1 MILSSN
7 DKEKS
12 MQEMQDYSLNQAAVG
27 MIQDVIARA
36 DEYQIH
42 SWKAKCGSTLVDM
55 GLNCPGSWK
64 AGQAFVEIG
73 YGGLGKATYGKFEIG
88 HFTVPSIDVWV
99 DHPVLAVVA
108 SQAGCWEL
116 GRGELAMIGSGPARA
131 VALADRW
138 AGHGYR
144 DTKATKVVVQL
155 QTNRVPSDDLC
166 LAVANACHVAP
177 DEVYVVFAP
186 TACLVG
192 AVQVASRTV
201 EQVMIKLFL
210 RGFDIHTVKHG
221 FGMAPVAPLVK
232 DEVEAM
238 GRANDALFY
247 GATTVLYA
255 DAPDE
260 VIAPIVEGFCFDVN
274 SGEFWGTPFVSI
286 FRHFHCNWFEVPDLI
301 DSPAKLIINSLQTGH
316 SFVGG
321 QINLQVLSHSY
332 FGVDLP

>member
-1 MILSSN
+1 ML
-7 DKEKS
+7 
-12 MQEMQDYSLNQAAVG
+12 EMKDYSLNQAAVG
-27 MIQDVIARA
+27 IIKDVIARA
-36 DEYQIH
+36 DEYQIR
-42 SWKAKCGSTLVDM
+42 SWKAACGSTLVDM
-55 GLNCPGSWK
+55 GLTCPGSWK
-64 AGQAFVEIG
+64 AGQAFVEAG

-116 GRGELAMIGSGPARA
+116 GTGELAMIGSGPARA

-144 DTKATKVVVQL
+144 DTKATEVVVQL
-155 QTNRVPSDDLC
+155 QTHRVPSDDLC
-166 LAVANACHVAP
+166 LAVAEACHVSP
-177 DEVYVVFAP
+177 EQVYVVFAP

-192 AVQVASRTV
+192 AIQVASRTV

-210 RGFDIHTVKHG
+210 RGFDIHCVKHG
-221 FGMAPVAPLVK
+221 FGTAPVAPLVN
-232 DEVEAM
+232 DEVEVM

-255 DAPDE
+255 DAPDGA
-260 VIAPIVEGFCFDVN
+260 IAPIVEGFCFDVN
-274 SGEFWGTPFVSI
+274 SGEFWGMPFVSI
-286 FRHFHCNWFEVPDLI
+286 FRRFNCNWFEVPDLV

-316 SFVGG
+316 SFVSG
-321 QINLQVLSHSY
+321 QINLQVLSRSY
-332 FGVDLP
+332 FGVDLPEPTRI

>member
-1 MILSSN
+1 MSSN
-7 DKEKS
+7 QEKR

-27 MIQDVIARA
+27 IIKEVIART

-42 SWKAKCGSTLVDM
+42 AWKAKCGSTLVDM

-64 AGQAFVEIG
+64 AGQAFVEAG
-73 YGGLGKATYGKFEIG
+73 FGGLGKATYGKFEIG
-88 HFTVPSIDVWV
+88 RFTVPSIDVWV

-116 GRGELAMIGSGPARA
+116 GSGELAMIGSGPARA

-144 DTKATKVVVQL
+144 DTKATEVVVQL

-166 LAVANACHVAP
+166 LAVAEACHVSP
-177 DEVYVVFAP
+177 EKVYVVFAP

-192 AVQVASRTV
+192 AIQVASRTV

-210 RGFDIHTVKHG
+210 RGFDIHSVKSG
-221 FGMAPVAPLVK
+221 FGMAPVAPLVN

-247 GATTVLYA
+247 GATTVLYV
-255 DAPDE
+255 DAQDE
-260 VIAPIVEGFCFDVN
+260 VIAPIIEGFCFDVN

-286 FRHFHCNWFEVPDLI
+286 FRHFHCNWFEVPDLV

-316 SFVGG
+316 SFVAG
-321 QINLQVLSHSY
+321 QINLQVLSRSY
-332 FGVDLP
+332 FGVDLT

>member
-1 MILSSN
+1 
-7 DKEKS
+7 
-12 MQEMQDYSLNQAAVG
+12 MQEMQDYSLNQAAVRI
-27 MIQDVIARA
+27 IQDVITRA

-73 YGGLGKATYGKFEIG
+73 FGGLGKATYGKFEIG
-88 HFTVPSIDVWV
+88 TFTVPSIDVWV

-116 GRGELAMIGSGPARA
+116 GTGELAMIGSGPARA

-144 DTKATKVVVQL
+144 DTKATEVVVQL

-166 LAVANACHVAP
+166 MAVANACQVSP
-177 DEVYVVFAP
+177 EEVYVVFAP
-186 TACLVG
+186 TASLVG

-210 RGFDIHTVKHG
+210 RGFDIHSVKHG
-221 FGMAPVAPLVK
+221 FGIAPVAPLVK

-260 VIAPIVEGFCFDVN
+260 VIAAIVEGFCFDVN

-286 FRHFHCNWFEVPDLI
+286 FRHFHCNWFEVPDLV

-321 QINLQVLSHSY
+321 RINLQVLSRSY

>member
-1 MILSSN
+1 
-7 DKEKS
+7 

-27 MIQDVIARA
+27 IIQDVITRA

-42 SWKAKCGSTLVDM
+42 TWKAKCGSTLVDM

-73 YGGLGKATYGKFEIG
+73 FGGLGKATYGKFEIG
-88 HFTVPSIDVWV
+88 HFILPSIDVWV

-116 GRGELAMIGSGPARA
+116 GTGELAMIGSGPARA

-144 DTKATKVVVQL
+144 DTKATQVVVQL

-166 LAVANACHVAP
+166 MAVANACHVAP
-177 DEVYVVFAP
+177 EEVYVVFAP

-210 RGFDIHTVKHG
+210 RGFDIHCVKHG
-221 FGMAPVAPLVK
+221 FGMAPVAPLIK

-321 QINLQVLSHSY
+321 QINLQVLSRSY
-332 FGVDLP
+332 FGMDLSSPTSK

>member
-1 MILSSN
+1 
-7 DKEKS
+7 
-12 MQEMQDYSLNQAAVG
+12 MQEMQDYSLNQVG
-27 MIQDVIARA
+27 VEIIKNAITKS
-36 DEYQIH
+36 DEYQIR
-42 SWKAKCGSTLVDM
+42 SWKAGCGSTLVDM

-64 AGQAFVEIG
+64 AGQAFVEAG
-73 YGGLGKATYGKFEIG
+73 FGGLGTATYGKLDIG
-88 HFTVPSIDVWV
+88 HFTVPTIDVWV
-99 DHPVLAVVA
+99 DHPVLSVVA

-116 GRGELAMIGSGPARA
+116 GSGELAMIGSGPARA

-138 AGHGYR
+138 SGHGYR
-144 DTKATKVVVQL
+144 DTKAKEVVVQL
-155 QTNRVPSDDLC
+155 QTHRVPSDDLC
-166 LAVANACHVAP
+166 RTVAEACHVSP
-177 DEVYVVFAP
+177 EQVYVVFAP

-192 AVQVASRTV
+192 AIQVASRTV

-210 RGFDIHTVKHG
+210 RGFDIHSVKHG
-221 FGMAPVAPLVK
+221 FGTAPVAPLVK

-255 DAPDE
+255 DAPDS
-260 VIAPIVEGFCFDVN
+260 VIAPIVENFCFDVN
-274 SGEFWGTPFVSI
+274 SGEFWGMPFVSI
-286 FRHFHCNWFEVPDLI
+286 FNRFHNNWFEVPDLV

-321 QINLQVLSHSY
+321 QINLQVLSRSY